1 MGGSAASSFSAGMMN
16 AMEEGIARILKTS
29 PGNVEPAAFAI
40 RCWCEFRGACYKI
53 KVVGDAQT

>member
-1 MGGSAASSFSAGMMN
+1 
-16 AMEEGIARILKTS
+16 MEEGIARILKTS